1 MTQTSSNLDVQSILP
16 ITIILSLAVAIIVTF
31 VRKTIK
37 HRQPLQVTTP
47 ISALEKIVSADN
59 SLPLPF
65 TKGVPS
71 EIAASDHATVSRT
84 RWVERLHDYFAYFR
98 YKSNYNV
105 LVINDQLEYL
115 FSSDSVVEETVVEY
129 IDIKRGPI
137 PYRVIVLK
145 EGNLINLGDGG
156 YINWQFSGSHNRVG
170 HSTVHFTTSGA

>member
-1 MTQTSSNLDVQSILP
+1 MPRPSSHLDVQSILL
-16 ITIILSLAVAIIVTF
+16 ITIILSLAVAIFVTF
-31 VRKTIK
+31 IRKAIK
-37 HRQPLQVTTP
+37 HRKPIQVTTP
-47 ISALEKIVSADN
+47 ISALEKIVSVDN
-59 SLPLPF
+59 PLPL

-170 HSTVHFTTSGA
+170 HSTVHFTASGT